1 MADVGQGADPD
12 GAVVHGHLVQLVQ
25 PVDVDQVRGGGQ
37 AHVEQRDQ
45 ALLAGQDLAVVAYLG
60 QHGQGLGDRLRPVV
74 GERRW
79 LHAHIIS
86 QAGNGVRQ
94 ESISFIQLPAGW
106 ERNEEAVMKAGR
118 WRRGTLLL
126 ALVVALAAAGC
137 GGDEEPSGAQGGGES
152 LQLQNPVSQGVL
164 TVGTELPAP
173 PFWIGK
179 DYDSLTGGFE
189 VDLAKEIGKRLG
201 LNTVKFVEMPFSGL
215 VAGQQCPCD
224 INFSQVTITEE
235 RDRVVDFTE
244 PYFEANQGILARQGV
259 TVNSLADAKNLQ
271 WGAQLNTT
279 GATFIEDKIQP
290 AKEARIFDRTVDAF
304 QALNA
309 GQIEAIL
316 LDTPIVLGA
325 VEEKQVRNAEVV
337 GQFKTGE
344 QYGAVLNRGS
354 ENLETFNQVIR
365 TLKSEGFVDQLLR
378 KYFPEQVAV
387 KVIEG

>member
-1 MADVGQGADPD
+1 MKVG
-12 GAVVHGHLVQLVQ
+12 
-25 PVDVDQVRGGGQ
+25 
-37 AHVEQRDQ
+37 
-45 ALLAGQDLAVVAYLG
+45 
-60 QHGQGLGDRLRPVV
+60 
-74 GERRW
+74 
-79 LHAHIIS
+79 
-86 QAGNGVRQ
+86 
-94 ESISFIQLPAGW
+94 
-106 ERNEEAVMKAGR
+106 K

-179 DYDSLTGGFE
+179 DYNSLTGGFE
-189 VDLAKEIGKRLG
+189 VDLSKEIGKRLG
-201 LNTVKFVEMPFSGL
+201 LNTVKYVEMPFSGL

-224 INFSQVTITEE
+224 INFSQVTVTEE

-244 PYFEANQGILARQGV
+244 PYFNANQGILARKGT
-259 TVNSLADAKNLQ
+259 TVNSLADAKNLK

-279 GATFIEDKIQP
+279 GASYITDRIQP
-290 AKEARIFDRTVDAF
+290 ATEAQIFDRTVDAF

-309 GQIEAIL
+309 GQIDAVL

-325 VEEKQVRNAEVV
+325 VEERQVRNAEVV

-344 QYGAVLNRGS
+344 VYGGVVNRGS
-354 ENLETFNQVIR
+354 PNLETFNQVIR
-365 TLKSEGFVDQLLR
+365 TLKSEGFIDRLFQ
-378 KYFPEQVAV
+378 KYFAEQAAV

>member
-1 MADVGQGADPD
+1 
-12 GAVVHGHLVQLVQ
+12 
-25 PVDVDQVRGGGQ
+25 
-37 AHVEQRDQ
+37 
-45 ALLAGQDLAVVAYLG
+45 
-60 QHGQGLGDRLRPVV
+60 
-74 GERRW
+74 
-79 LHAHIIS
+79 
-86 QAGNGVRQ
+86 
-94 ESISFIQLPAGW
+94 
-106 ERNEEAVMKAGR
+106 MKAGR

-189 VDLAKEIGKRLG
+189 VDLSKEIGKRLG

-365 TLKSEGFVDQLLR
+365 TLKSEGFVDQLFK

>member
-1 MADVGQGADPD
+1 
-12 GAVVHGHLVQLVQ
+12 
-25 PVDVDQVRGGGQ
+25 
-37 AHVEQRDQ
+37 
-45 ALLAGQDLAVVAYLG
+45 
-60 QHGQGLGDRLRPVV
+60 
-74 GERRW
+74 
-79 LHAHIIS
+79 
-86 QAGNGVRQ
+86 
-94 ESISFIQLPAGW
+94 
-106 ERNEEAVMKAGR
+106 MKVGR

-189 VDLAKEIGKRLG
+189 VDLSKEIGKRLG
-201 LNTVKFVEMPFSGL
+201 LNTVKYVEMPFSGL

-224 INFSQVTITEE
+224 INFSQVTVTEK

-244 PYFEANQGILARQGV
+244 PYFNANQGVLARKGV
-259 TVNSLADAKNLQ
+259 TVNSLADAKNLK

-279 GATFIEDKIQP
+279 GASYIADTIQP
-290 AKEARIFDRTVDAF
+290 ATEAQIFDRTVDAF

-309 GQIEAIL
+309 GQIDAVL

-325 VEEKQVRNAEVV
+325 VENKQVRNAEVV

-344 QYGAVLNRGS
+344 VYGGVVNRGS
-354 ENLETFNQVIR
+354 PNLETFNQVIR
-365 TLKSEGFVDQLLR
+365 TLKSEGFIDGLFK
-378 KYFPEQVAV
+378 KYFAEQAAV

>member
-1 MADVGQGADPD
+1 
-12 GAVVHGHLVQLVQ
+12 
-25 PVDVDQVRGGGQ
+25 
-37 AHVEQRDQ
+37 
-45 ALLAGQDLAVVAYLG
+45 
-60 QHGQGLGDRLRPVV
+60 
-74 GERRW
+74 
-79 LHAHIIS
+79 
-86 QAGNGVRQ
+86 
-94 ESISFIQLPAGW
+94 
-106 ERNEEAVMKAGR
+106 MKAGR

-189 VDLAKEIGKRLG
+189 VDLSKEIGKRLG

-244 PYFEANQGILARQGV
+244 PYFEANQGILAKQGT
-259 TVNSLADAKNLQ
+259 TVNNLADAKNLK

-279 GATFIEDKIQP
+279 GASYIADTIQP
-290 AKEARIFDRTVDAF
+290 ATEAQIFDRTVDAF

-309 GQIEAIL
+309 GQIDAIL

-354 ENLETFNQVIR
+354 PNLETFNQVIR
-365 TLKSEGFVDQLLR
+365 TLKSEGFVDQLFK

>member
-1 MADVGQGADPD
+1 
-12 GAVVHGHLVQLVQ
+12 
-25 PVDVDQVRGGGQ
+25 
-37 AHVEQRDQ
+37 
-45 ALLAGQDLAVVAYLG
+45 
-60 QHGQGLGDRLRPVV
+60 
-74 GERRW
+74 
-79 LHAHIIS
+79 
-86 QAGNGVRQ
+86 
-94 ESISFIQLPAGW
+94 
-106 ERNEEAVMKAGR
+106 MKVGR

-189 VDLAKEIGKRLG
+189 VDLSKEIGKRLG
-201 LNTVKFVEMPFSGL
+201 LNTVKYVEMPFSGL

-224 INFSQVTITEE
+224 INFSQVTVTEK

-244 PYFEANQGILARQGV
+244 PYFNANQGVLARKGV
-259 TVNSLADAKNLQ
+259 TVNSLADAKNLK

-279 GATFIEDKIQP
+279 GASYISDTIQP
-290 AKEARIFDRTVDAF
+290 ATEAQIFDRTVDAF

-309 GQIEAIL
+309 GQIDAVL

-325 VEEKQVRNAEVV
+325 VENKQVRNAEVI

-344 QYGAVLNRGS
+344 RYGAVVNRGS
-354 ENLETFNQVIR
+354 PNLEAFNTVIR
-365 TLKSEGFVDQLLR
+365 QLKSEGFVDQLFQ
-378 KYFPEQVAV
+378 KYFPKQVAV

>member
-1 MADVGQGADPD
+1 
-12 GAVVHGHLVQLVQ
+12 
-25 PVDVDQVRGGGQ
+25 
-37 AHVEQRDQ
+37 
-45 ALLAGQDLAVVAYLG
+45 
-60 QHGQGLGDRLRPVV
+60 
-74 GERRW
+74 
-79 LHAHIIS
+79 
-86 QAGNGVRQ
+86 
-94 ESISFIQLPAGW
+94 
-106 ERNEEAVMKAGR
+106 MKVGR

-189 VDLAKEIGKRLG
+189 VDLSKEIGKRLG
-201 LNTVKFVEMPFSGL
+201 LNTVKYVEMPFSGL

-224 INFSQVTITEE
+224 INFSQVTVTEE

-244 PYFEANQGILARQGV
+244 PYFNANQGVLARKGV
-259 TVNSLADAKNLQ
+259 TVNSLADAKNLK

-279 GATFIEDKIQP
+279 GASYIADTIQP
-290 AKEARIFDRTVDAF
+290 ATEAQIFDRTVDAF

-309 GQIEAIL
+309 GQIDAVL

-325 VEEKQVRNAEVV
+325 VDNNQVRNAEVV

-344 QYGAVLNRGS
+344 VYAAVLNRGS
-354 ENLETFNQVIR
+354 PNLETFNQVIR
-365 TLKSEGFVDQLLR
+365 TLKSEGFIDGLFK
-378 KYFPEQVAV
+378 KYFAEQAAV